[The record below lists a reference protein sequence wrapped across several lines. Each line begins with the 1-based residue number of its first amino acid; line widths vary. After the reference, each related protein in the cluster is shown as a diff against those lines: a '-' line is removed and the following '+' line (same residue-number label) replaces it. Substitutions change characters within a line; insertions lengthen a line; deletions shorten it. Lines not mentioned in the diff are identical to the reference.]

1 MCGCLSSRTGGFGEV
16 DFYWPGGVV
25 EGCACQRT
33 NTSSYQGAKLPPV
46 ESPELQASAQ
56 QTDDPSK
63 SAGDCGCGCGGSSA
77 SSSASSSAQKPCGC
91 RGRGLGVE
99 RSAGRITPA
108 GQPCAFGAARLP
120 NGRCPEDRDEASDPI
135 TADDIARAGA
145 PTREQWQS
153 WSPDRRAEYARQWAA
168 DQRMSAAEQRAFAER
183 ARTADYTLI
192 AGLVTSGVNV
202 VRDLIEA
209 RSRERIAEIEANAR
223 TNVARY
229 TGGVTGERG
238 LLDQTYGGNNSSSS
252 SGSKKSSGTGL
263 AIALGL
269 GAMLLKGGM

>member
-1 MCGCLSSRTGGFGEV
+1 MCDCLSRRTEGFGDL

-25 EGCACQRT
+25 AGCACQRT

-46 ESPELQASAQ
+46 ESPQLQASAQ
-56 QTDDPSK
+56 QTGDPSK
-63 SAGDCGCGCGGSSA
+63 SGGDCGCGCGGSKDDASA
-77 SSSASSSAQKPCGC
+77 SSSTGPRPCGC
-91 RGRGLGVE
+91 RGRGVE

-108 GQPCAFGAARLP
+108 GQPCAFNAARLA

-202 VRDLIEA
+202 VRDLIES

-223 TNVARY
+223 VLVARY

-238 LLDQTYGGNNSSSS
+238 LLDQTYGSGGGASS

-263 AIALGL
+263 ALGGLALAL
-269 GAMLLKGGM
+269 LLKGGM